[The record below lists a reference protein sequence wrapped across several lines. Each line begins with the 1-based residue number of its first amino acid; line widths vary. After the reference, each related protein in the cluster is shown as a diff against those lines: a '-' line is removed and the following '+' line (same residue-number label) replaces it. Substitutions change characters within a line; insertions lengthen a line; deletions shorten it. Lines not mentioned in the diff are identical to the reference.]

1 MSFPNPIYDTM
12 SSAVDRSFVTYNAQ
26 CLPLWNFGPGCNW
39 ECAIKPTD
47 NKHTFKLTYANHI
60 CSLELLIRFKF
71 LQVKQAPLAHDV
83 PSLVARFLLHNSCNT
98 KVSDLWQIQAWKQ
111 TRTWALQIS
120 KEWIAWIFLYIC
132 MHVGGCRFII
142 LI

>member
-83 PSLVARFLLHNSCNT
+83 PSSLTTSLLAHDVPSLVARFLLHNSCNT
-98 KVSDLWQIQAWKQ
+98 KVSDLWQIQA
-111 TRTWALQIS
+111 
-120 KEWIAWIFLYIC
+120 
-132 MHVGGCRFII
+132 
-142 LI
+142 